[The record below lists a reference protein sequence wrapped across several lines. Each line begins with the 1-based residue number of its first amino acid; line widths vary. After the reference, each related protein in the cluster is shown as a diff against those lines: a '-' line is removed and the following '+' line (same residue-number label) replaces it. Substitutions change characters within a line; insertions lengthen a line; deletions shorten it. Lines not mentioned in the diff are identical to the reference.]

1 MTLSIYSASLPVFTR
16 LLTNLL
22 GLLDKAEAYAKER
35 KFDVDVLVEDRLAP
49 DMNPF
54 KFQVQSAT
62 DHAKFVASRLTGQTP
77 PSWPDDET
85 TVEQL
90 KARVRK
96 ALDYL
101 KTFSEAD
108 FAGADDREV
117 TVRIG
122 GEPRTISGE
131 TYFLT
136 RALPNFYFHYTTAY
150 AILRK
155 NGVPIGKS
163 DYLR

>member
-1 MTLSIYSASLPVFTR
+1 MALSIYSASVPVYTR

-22 GLLDKAEAYAKER
+22 GIMNKAEAYARER
-35 KFDVDVLVEDRLAP
+35 KIDPDVFVNERLTF

-54 KFQVQSAT
+54 KFQIQSVS
-62 DHAKFVASRLTGQTP
+62 DHAKFTVARLTGKTP
-77 PSWPDDET
+77 PSWPDDEAT
-85 TVEQL
+85 FTDL
-90 KARVRK
+90 KARVQK

-108 FAGADDREV
+108 LAGTDDKDV

-122 GEPRTISGE
+122 GEPRTVKGE

-136 RALPNFYFHYTTAY
+136 RALPNFYFHLTAAY
-150 AILRK
+150 AILRQ
-155 NGVPIGKS
+155 NGVPIGKG
-163 DYLR
+163 DYLG